1 MTHTEEL
8 SRFIADSTLQ
18 DLPEEVIDA
27 AKKSFLDWFGV
38 TLGGM
43 KDPSVR
49 LLVHFIEEMGGRR
62 QATILGY
69 GTKTNLLFAALCNGM
84 MSHVLDYDDAHS
96 GARTHP
102 SAPLIPA
109 LLSVAE
115 HKGLPGSDLI
125 AAFVLGFEVTIR
137 VGLALGRNYYNA
149 GWHPTS
155 ILGRFGAAAGV
166 GKLLNLDANQL
177 CNAFGLAAT
186 QAGGLRDVFG
196 TMGKSFH
203 AGKAAMDGALSA
215 LLARRGFSGP
225 EDILSP
231 NSGFSTVFSSEYAP
245 DRLTIDLGKSYHI
258 LGNSF
263 KPYPACLLTHPVI
276 DGLITLKEEDR
287 IDHRRVERI
296 DLEVSPLAVKVA
308 GNTNPKDGMEGKFSI
323 HFVAALALLYGE
335 AGNRLFI
342 DETLRNPAIKGLM
355 KRVKTTGRDSLR
367 EEEAGITIIM
377 KDGSRYSRHVTVPK
391 GDPGNPLTFEEIVKK
406 FEDLTAEVISERR
419 ANQIVETVWNLD
431 KLKTTANLV
440 KLCRAQA
447 VSRQNKAKIP
457 T

>member
-8 SRFIADSTLQ
+8 SRFITDSTMH
-18 DLPEEVIDA
+18 DFPEEVIDA
-27 AKKSFLDWFGV
+27 AKKSFLDWIGV

-43 KDPSVR
+43 NDPSVG
-49 LLVHFIEEMGGRR
+49 LLVQFIEEMGGRR
-62 QATILGY
+62 QASILGY
-69 GTKTNLLFAALCNGM
+69 GTKTNLLYAALCNGM
-84 MSHVLDYDDAHS
+84 MSHVLDFDDAHS

-115 HKGLPGSDLI
+115 HEGLPGTDLI

-166 GKLLNLDANQL
+166 GKLLNLDARQL

-231 NSGFSTVFSSEYAP
+231 NSGFSTVFSSEYDP
-245 DRLTIDLGKSYHI
+245 DRLTNDLGKSYQI
-258 LGNSF
+258 LEDSL
-263 KPYPACLLTHPVI
+263 KPYAACLLTHPVI

-308 GNTNPKDGMEGKFSI
+308 GNTNPKGRHGGKVQPPFRRG
-323 HFVAALALLYGE
+323 LGP
-335 AGNRLFI
+335 
-342 DETLRNPAIKGLM
+342 DLRRGWQP
-355 KRVKTTGRDSLR
+355 TFYGRD
-367 EEEAGITIIM
+367 AA
-377 KDGSRYSRHVTVPK
+377 KSRHQK
-391 GDPGNPLTFEEIVKK
+391 AHEESKDNGSGFAQGRRDK
-406 FEDLTAEVISERR
+406 DHNHPERWNSLFKARHSAERR
-419 ANQIVETVWNLD
+419 PGQ
-431 KLKTTANLV
+431 
-440 KLCRAQA
+440 
-447 VSRQNKAKIP
+447 P
-457 T
+457 PYF